1 MRSVTSVIPPLY
13 PALCLAL
20 FLLGCSTASG
30 EHDEARA
37 SAELRPPT
45 TAAVLSSITPDD
57 LMRHVEV
64 LASDE
69 YEGRKPGTIGEEKT
83 VAYLTTELKRI
94 GLEPGNPD
102 GTYVQ
107 RVPLAGTTGT
117 AEVSME
123 VGGRAVP
130 MTMLEDV
137 VAMSRHLVPEV
148 RVDRSALVFVGYGV
162 VAPEFGWDDF
172 KGVDVT
178 GKTVVMF
185 VNDPPV
191 RVPAE
196 GEGQGEGA
204 DEAGLDPAMF
214 RGRAMTYYGRW
225 TYKYE
230 IATEKGAAAV
240 LIVHEDGPAG
250 YGWGVVRD
258 SWGGENFDLDTP
270 DGNASRVP
278 VEGWLARDAAASLF
292 EAAGHSFEDMKRAAL
307 SPEFEPVSLGGTAS
321 FRVENRVRRVSS
333 NNVIGLLRGSDP
345 KVADELLVYTAHW
358 DHLGRDETR
367 EGDQI
372 FNGALDNATGVAGVL
387 ELAEAFMCLD
397 TSPRRSILFMLVTAE
412 EQGLLGSKHYASNPL
427 YPLEKTL
434 ANINMDGLNVYGRTR
449 DITVVGYGNSTLEDL
464 LIAAAVQ
471 QGRSVKPEAEPEK
484 GYFYRSDHFEF
495 AKRGVPALYTGEGT
509 EVIGKPD
516 GFAEMLMQDYLKN
529 RYHKPGDEILP
540 EWTLDGAVSDLWLF
554 FRVGLSVLYG
564 DHWPEWKPGTE
575 FKALR
580 EEMLGTAG
588 T

>member
-1 MRSVTSVIPPLY
+1 MRILTPTAA
-13 PALCLAL
+13 ALCLAAL
-20 FLLGCSTASG
+20 HIGCASMS
-30 EHDEARA
+30 DREAEVRA

-45 TAAVLSSITPDD
+45 TAAVLSSITSDD
-57 LMRHVEV
+57 LMRHIKV
-64 LASDE
+64 LSSDE
-69 YEGRKPGTIGEEKT
+69 FEGRKPGSPGEEKT
-83 VAYLTTELKRI
+83 VAYLTAELMRI

-107 RVPLAGTTGT
+107 SVPLAGTTGT

-130 MTMLEDV
+130 LTVLEDV
-137 VAMSRHLVPEV
+137 VAMSRRLVPEV
-148 RVDRSALVFVGYGV
+148 RVDRSELVFVGYGI
-162 VAPEFGWDDF
+162 VAPEYGWNDF
-172 KGVDVT
+172 KDVDVT
-178 GKTVVMF
+178 GKTVVML

-191 RVPAE
+191 QLPESDRPESDPA
-196 GEGQGEGA
+196 QGG
-204 DEAGLDPAMF
+204 DEADLDPSMF

-250 YGWGVVRD
+250 YPWGVVRD
-258 SWGGENFDLDTP
+258 SWGGENFDLATP
-270 DGNASRVP
+270 DGNASRIA
-278 VEGWLARDAAASLF
+278 VEGWLSRDAAARLF
-292 EAAGHSFEDMKRAAL
+292 EAAGHGFDELKQAAL
-307 SPEFEPVSLGGTAS
+307 SPDFEPVALGGTAS
-321 FRVENRVRRVSS
+321 FRIENRVRHIES
-333 NNVIGLLRGSDP
+333 NNVVGLLRGSDP
-345 KVADELLVYTAHW
+345 KVSDEFLIYTAHW

-387 ELAEAFMCLD
+387 ELAEAFTRLN
-397 TSPRRSILFMLVTAE
+397 TPPRRSILFMLVTAE

-509 EVIGKPD
+509 EVIGQPE
-516 GFAEMLMQDYLKN
+516 GYAEMLQQDYLKN

-540 EWTLDGAVSDLWLF
+540 SWTLDGAVSDLWLF
-554 FRVGLSVLYG
+554 FRVGLSVVYG
-564 DHWPEWKPGTE
+564 DNWPEWKPGTE

-580 EEMLGTAG
+580 EEMLGQVDG
-588 T
+588 